1 MSHTFYCV
9 GCDDFSHFSQQNGN
23 CEKCGTW
30 KEMLMTHDQ
39 NKHFRWA
46 CKWIV
51 DHAIGPDANQPLDY
65 VKACYEADSYFKDY
79 VCKGASVETATKLFK
94 LAREKYVESVATEQA
109 GQNLKDVIK
118 WRLSSDCMPN
128 KEYTKTT
135 VDIRACLHLI
145 KLETNFDL
153 VKSYLTSLM

>member
-9 GCDDFSHFSQQNGN
+9 GCDGFSHFSQQNGN

-39 NKHFRWA
+39 SKHFRSA

-51 DHAIGPDANQPLDY
+51 EHAIGPDANQPLDY
-65 VKACYEADSYFKDY
+65 VKAYYEADSYFKDY
-79 VCKGASVETATKLFK
+79 VYQGLEASVENSKNLFK
-94 LAREKYVESVATEQA
+94 LAGEKYVESVPIEQA

-118 WRLSSDCMPN
+118 WRLSTGKFN
-128 KEYTKTT
+128 LKTS
-135 VDIRACLHLI
+135 VEIRACLHLI
-145 KLETNFDL
+145 HLETDFDL
-153 VKSYLTSLM
+153 VKCYLNSLL